1 MIKCRAKAFPQGSH
15 GCHESSHME
24 LSTYC
29 FSETSEETI
38 DLLGIGTNSKIAYVN
53 SEYVLAIRKLL
64 MNMKVNQ

>member
-1 MIKCRAKAFPQGSH
+1 MIKGRAKASPEGSH
-15 GCHESSHME
+15 GGHESYHVE

-29 FSETSEETI
+29 SPETSEETTN
-38 DLLGIGTNSKIAYVN
+38 LLGIGTNNKIACVN